1 MKHARSLALV
11 LAALAAPLF
20 PKTARAEVEVSF
32 EYFQEVLSPLGEW
45 IEVADYG
52 RCWRPTGV
60 AEDWAPYTDG
70 YWAYTDAGWTWV
82 SYEDWGGITYHYG
95 RWIHHVDE
103 GWVWVPEYAW
113 GPAWVSWRS
122 NDDYVG
128 WAPLPPEARWEES
141 TGFSTWV
148 DTSYDIGPDSYRFC
162 HTRDFGSP
170 VLAPVCVPYT
180 ENVVIIQNT
189 FNCTNI
195 TFNRHASVVFCGGPN
210 LQFINE
216 HCHRPIP
223 SLKLLCEDREVRGP
237 HGNRQPQI
245 VRGNQ
250 IALYAPRVRKP
261 VDLQALPT
269 TPRRVVGA
277 DKINRGWSGVP
288 DLAAQQQIKE
298 RLQKQTAGLNP
309 RTAPA
314 RPVRPAD
321 LSTVPVKA
329 MPNAPSPNGIVRDRN
344 APPRNPVRPLGQ
356 PQRPVVAN
364 PPSATPAPNNSVASA
379 QNPPVVGERVRP
391 QRERPILQP
400 QSFQN
405 DTPKPQTAARAP
417 QVAVPDES
425 SRTAEIERIRIQREQ
440 QHQQENAR
448 RAAIARQQQEDAQRS
463 NELRNREAQQQEREN
478 EHHIVAE
485 RSQRVQE
492 QRQRSQADPAN
503 AQQQEAHRQQLLQQ
517 RQQAVAQQP
526 QENASRAAAMR
537 QQQEAAQRS
546 NEMRRQQQI
555 EQQQAGQRTN
565 EIRSPQSQQAEVAP
579 RRQEAVPRSNEMRQ
593 QQQQVRQAEA
603 PRRQEVV
610 QPSRPAPPPPQ
621 TPSPP
626 SRSQSRDS
634 DDDKKKGHS
643 GR

>member
-1 MKHARSLALV
+1 MKHARSLALL

-20 PKTARAEVEVSF
+20 PQESRADVEVSF
-32 EYFQEVLSPLGEW
+32 EYFEKALSPLGEW

-52 RCWRPTGV
+52 LCWRPTGV
-60 AEDWAPYTDG
+60 GEDWAPYTDG
-70 YWAYTDAGWTWV
+70 YWSYTDAGWTWV

-95 RWIHHVDE
+95 RWIHLVDE
-103 GWVWVPEYAW
+103 GWVWVPEYEW

-162 HTRDFGSP
+162 HTRDFGAP

-180 ENVVIIQNT
+180 ENIVIIQNT
-189 FNCTNI
+189 LNCTNI
-195 TFNRHASVVFCGGPN
+195 TFNRHASVVFCGGPD
-210 LQFINE
+210 LRFINE

-250 IALYAPRVRKP
+250 IALYAPRMKRP
-261 VDLQALPT
+261 VDLKALPI

-277 DKINRGWSGVP
+277 DKINRGWSHVP
-288 DLAAQQQIKE
+288 NLAAQQQIKE

-314 RPVRPAD
+314 RPVQPAD
-321 LSTVPVKA
+321 LSTVPEKA

-344 APPRNPVRPLGQ
+344 ALPRNPGQ

-364 PPSATPAPNNSVASA
+364 PPFATPVPNSSVAPT
-379 QNPPVVGERVRP
+379 QNPPVVVERVRP
-391 QRERPILQP
+391 QRERPVVQP
-400 QSFQN
+400 QPFQN
-405 DTPKPQTAARAP
+405 DTSKPQTDERPAQPSRPP
-417 QVAVPDES
+417 QVAVPDVN
-425 SRTAEIERIRIQREQ
+425 SRAAEADRIRVQREQ
-440 QHQQENAR
+440 QEAER
-448 RAAIARQQQEDAQRS
+448 GAAVRQQQEAAQRA
-463 NELRNREAQQQEREN
+463 NELRNRQAQQREN
-478 EHHIVAE
+478 EQRIAAE
-485 RSQRVQE
+485 RSQPVQE
-492 QRQRSQADPAN
+492 QRQRSQADTAN
-503 AQQQEAHRQQLLQQ
+503 AQQQQEARRQQLLQL
-517 RQQAVAQQP
+517 RQQAVAQQQ
-526 QENASRAAAMR
+526 QENANRAGAMR

-546 NEMRRQQQI
+546 NEIRREQAQQN
-555 EQQQAGQRTN
+555 QQAIQRAN
-565 EIRSPQSQQAEVAP
+565 EMRNQQAEAARSRP
-579 RRQEAVPRSNEMRQ
+579 EAVQRSNEMRQ
-593 QQQQVRQAEA
+593 QQPARQAEA

-610 QPSRPAPPPPQ
+610 QPSRPAQQQQQQ
-621 TPSPP
+621 TQSQP